1 MPQTEVFFYRDEDG
15 TVPVYA
21 WLQELAA
28 EDRRAAA
35 ACIAR
40 LRLLEAFGH
49 ELRRPHADYLRD
61 GIYELRARRGN
72 VNYRILYFYH
82 GQDVAILAHGLTKK
96 KRVPPAD
103 IERAIERKQRYEQAP
118 EEFRAT
124 ITIPE
129 DAQDV

>member
-15 TVPVYA
+15 TVPVLA
-21 WLQELAA
+21 WLEELATKN
-28 EDRRAAA
+28 RRAAA
-35 ACIAR
+35 ACIAK

-82 GQDVAILAHGLTKK
+82 GQNVAVLAHSLTKK

-103 IERAIERKQRYEQAP
+103 IQRAIERKQRYEQDT
-118 EEFRAT
+118 EKRRAT
-124 ITIPE
+124 IAIP
-129 DAQDV
+129 DDPQDL

>member
-15 TVPVYA
+15 TVPVHA

-49 ELRRPHADYLRD
+49 DLRRPHADYLRD
-61 GIYELRARRGN
+61 GIHELRARRGN

-82 GQDVAILAHGLTKK
+82 GQNVAILAHSLTKK
-96 KRVPPAD
+96 KRVPPTD

-118 EEFRAT
+118 ERFRAT